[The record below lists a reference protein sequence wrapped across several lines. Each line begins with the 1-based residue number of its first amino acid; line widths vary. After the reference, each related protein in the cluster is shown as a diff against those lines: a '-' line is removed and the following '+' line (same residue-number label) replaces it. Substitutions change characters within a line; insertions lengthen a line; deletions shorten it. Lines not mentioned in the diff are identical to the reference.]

1 MTLAVAPRP
10 AQGAPASGPFS
21 VLDHRRRGTTFIRL
35 PFTSVLNSPRQ
46 TGMEFWSVNPYVGCE
61 FGCSYCYARF
71 THQYVSERAVAKGAP
86 PAFGQWSPDDFE
98 HRIFVKAEAAD
109 VLALTLR
116 PARLGAH
123 SVFIGSATDPYQP
136 AERTFRVTRQI
147 LERLAQYHGLQIG
160 LITKS
165 PLVTRDID
173 VLARIAERSELTV
186 SISIMTVDPHL
197 MRRLERRSPAPWAR
211 MRALHRLAQA
221 GIHAGVMIA
230 PVIPGVS
237 DDVPHLE
244 ALLRAAKDNGARF
257 AHAAPLRM
265 YGGVKRR
272 FLPVVAREFPGLLAK
287 YERAFDR
294 SGIVSPAY
302 AGALKRRV
310 SLLRRKI
317 GLPSVPSR
325 AERREEPKAIEQQEL
340 AL

>member
-1 MTLAVAPRP
+1 VIATQRAWTTL
-10 AQGAPASGPFS
+10 
-21 VLDHRRRGTTFIRL
+21 DRRARGTDFIKL
-35 PFTSVLNSPRQ
+35 PFKSVLNTPEQ
-46 TGMEFWSVNPYVGCE
+46 TGMDFWSVNPYVGCE

-71 THQYVSERAVAKGAP
+71 THQYVTERAATRGAP
-86 PAFGQWSPDDFE
+86 SFGAWSPDDFE

-116 PARLGAH
+116 PARIGAH
-123 SVFIGSATDPYQP
+123 AILIGSATDPYQP
-136 AERTFRVTRQI
+136 AERRFRVTRQI

-165 PLVTRDID
+165 PLVVRDID
-173 VLARIAERSELTV
+173 VLARIAERNELTIN
-186 SISIMTVDPHL
+186 ISIVSMDAPL
-197 MRRLERRSPAPWAR
+197 LRRLEARSPAPTAR
-211 MRALHRLAQA
+211 IRALEKLTHA
-221 GIHAGVMIA
+221 GLHAGVMIA

-244 ALLRAAKDNGARF
+244 ALLRAAKEAGARF

-272 FLPVVAREFPGLLAK
+272 FLPVVAQEFPELLPK

-294 SGIVSPAY
+294 NGVVSGVY

-310 SLLRRKI
+310 GLLRRKI

-325 AERREEPKAIEQQEL
+325 AELAEVPREAAQREL
-340 AL
+340 SL

>member
-1 MTLAVAPRP
+1 
-10 AQGAPASGPFS
+10 
-21 VLDHRRRGTTFIRL
+21 VLDQRQRGTSFIKL
-35 PFTSVLNSPRQ
+35 PFKSLLNTPQQ
-46 TGMEFWSVNPYVGCE
+46 TGMDFWSVNPYVGCE

-71 THQYVSERAVAKGAP
+71 AHQYVSERAVSNGAP
-86 PAFGQWSPDDFE
+86 PKFGQWTPDDFE
-98 HRIFVKAEAAD
+98 SRIFVKAEAAD

-116 PARLGAH
+116 PSRIGAH
-123 SVFIGSATDPYQP
+123 AILIGSATDPYQP
-136 AERTFRVTRQI
+136 AERTYRVTRQI

-173 VLARIAERSELTV
+173 VLARIAERNELTV

-197 MRRLERRSPAPWAR
+197 MRRLERRSPLPWAR

-221 GIHAGVMIA
+221 GVHAGVMIA

-244 ALLRAAKDNGARF
+244 ALLRAAKENGARF

-272 FLPVVAREFPGLLAK
+272 FLPVVAQEFPELLAK

-294 SGIVSPAY
+294 NGIVSPAY

-310 SLLRRKI
+310 SLLRRKV

-325 AERREEPKAIEQQEL
+325 ADLREESGVVEQQEL